1 MVLQSLASQ
10 PLDFTSRHRKLIDF
24 RRRTCPSCS
33 LPWHILLAALCG
45 MVNQRQQQII
55 EFQNAQIE
63 ALLKKLGKKR
73 LLLDDD
79 QRRLL
84 AVKAHAIGR
93 KALLELT
100 TIVTPDTIL
109 RWHRKLVAKKF
120 DSSNK
125 RQPGRP
131 RIRQEIVSAIVR
143 FARENPTWGY
153 DRIQGALKNVGYHIA
168 DSTIANVLKAHGIE
182 PAPDRQRTPA
192 WSTFLKAHWDSI
204 FATDFTTVEVWTRNG
219 LVTFYV
225 LAVMHLKTRR
235 VHIAGITPRPN
246 ATWMKQVCHNL
257 TDCEDGFLKDA
268 KHLIVDRDTSFI
280 AMRDFLEQNTDTEVV
295 LLPPKSPNL
304 NAYMERWFR
313 SLKSE
318 CLDRMIFFGQRS
330 LERAVT
336 NFVQHYHGE
345 RNHQGLG
352 NQLIDP
358 SDNVNAVAGKI
369 ECRERLGGMLKYYHR
384 RAA

>member
-1 MVLQSLASQ
+1 MQFILQ
-10 PLDFTSRHRKLIDF
+10 
-24 RRRTCPSCS
+24 
-33 LPWHILLAALCG
+33 PWHILFAVVCG
-45 MVNQRQQQII
+45 WLNERQQQII
-55 EFQNAQIE
+55 EFQNDQIE
-63 ALLKKLGKKR
+63 ALLKKLGRKR
-73 LLLDDD
+73 LLLTDD
-79 QRRLL
+79 QRRVL
-84 AVKAHAIGR
+84 AVKGHALGR

-109 RWHRKLVAKKF
+109 RWHRELVAKKW
-120 DSSNK
+120 DHSDK
-125 RQPGRP
+125 RKAVGRP
-131 RIRQEIVSAIVR
+131 RIRQVVVDSILR

-153 DRIQGALKNVGYHIA
+153 DRIQGALANVGYHIA
-168 DSTIANVLKAHGIE
+168 DSTVANVLKAHGIE
-182 PAPDRQRTPA
+182 PAPDRQRA
-192 WSTFLKAHWDSI
+192 QSWSTFLKANWDSI
-204 FATDFTTVEVWTRNG
+204 YATDFTTLEVWTRSG

-235 VHIAGITPRPN
+235 VHIAGITPSPN
-246 ATWMKQVCHNL
+246 AVWMRQLCRSL

-268 KHLIVDRDTSFI
+268 SHLIVDRDNSFI
-280 AMRDFLEQNTDTEVV
+280 AMREFLKQNTDTEIV

-318 CLDRMIFFGQRS
+318 CLDRMIFFGRRS

-336 NFVQHYHGE
+336 EYVEHYHAE

-352 NQLIDP
+352 NELIEPDKQVG
-358 SDNVNAVAGKI
+358 SVAGKI
-369 ECRERLGGMLKYYHR
+369 ECRERLGGLLKFYHR

>member
-1 MVLQSLASQ
+1 MSFLLQ
-10 PLDFTSRHRKLIDF
+10 
-24 RRRTCPSCS
+24 
-33 LPWHILLAALCG
+33 PWHILLATICG
-45 MVNQRQQQII
+45 LVNQRQQQII
-55 EFQNAQIE
+55 EFQNVQIE
-63 ALLKKLGKKR
+63 ALLQKLGRKR

-84 AVKAHAIGR
+84 AVKGQSIGR

-109 RWHRKLVAKKF
+109 CWHRKLVGKKY
-120 DSSNK
+120 DSSDK
-125 RQPGRP
+125 RKAGRP
-131 RIRQEIVSAIVR
+131 RIRQEIVDAIVR
-143 FARENPTWGY
+143 FARENPTWGH
-153 DRIQGALKNVGYHIA
+153 DRIQGALRNLGYHIA
-168 DSTIANVLKAHGIE
+168 DSTVANVLKAHGIE

-192 WSTFLKAHWDSI
+192 WPRFLKAHWDSI
-204 FATDFTTVEVWTRNG
+204 FATDFTTAEVWTRNG
-219 LVTFYV
+219 LVTLYI

-235 VHIAGITPRPN
+235 VHIAGITPSPN
-246 ATWMKQVCHNL
+246 ATWRKQVCRNL
-257 TDCEDGFLKDA
+257 TDSEDGFLNDA
-268 KHLIVDRDTSFI
+268 KHLIVDRDTGFI
-280 AMRDFLEQNTDTEVV
+280 AMRQFMEQNTDTEVV

-318 CLDRMIFFGQRS
+318 CLNRMIFFGRKP
-330 LERAVT
+330 LERAVCEY
-336 NFVQHYHGE
+336 VDHYHAE

-352 NQLIDP
+352 NQLIEPGGDVG
-358 SDNVNAVAGKI
+358 SASGHI

>member
-1 MVLQSLASQ
+1 MSFVLQ
-10 PLDFTSRHRKLIDF
+10 
-24 RRRTCPSCS
+24 
-33 LPWHILLAALCG
+33 PWHILLAALCG
-45 MVNQRQQQII
+45 MVNERQQQII

-63 ALLKKLGKKR
+63 TLLKKLGKKR
-73 LLLDDD
+73 LLLDDN

-100 TIVTPDTIL
+100 TIFTPDTIL
-109 RWHRKLVAKKF
+109 RWHRELVARKF
-120 DSSNK
+120 DSSDK
-125 RQPGRP
+125 RKPGRP
-131 RIRQEIVSAIVR
+131 RIRQEIVDAIVR
-143 FARENPTWGY
+143 FATENPTWGY

-168 DSTIANVLKAHGIE
+168 DSTVANVLKAHGIE

-235 VHIAGITPRPN
+235 VHIAGITPSPN
-246 ATWMKQVCHNL
+246 ATWMKQVCRNL

-268 KHLIVDRDTSFI
+268 GHLIVDRDTSLI
-280 AMRDFLEQNTDTEVV
+280 AMREFLEQNTDTEVV

-318 CLDRMIFFGQRS
+318 CLSRIIFFGRQP
-330 LERAVT
+330 LENAVGEY
-336 NFVQHYHGE
+336 VKHYHGE
-345 RNHQGLG
+345 RHHQSLG
-352 NQLIDP
+352 NQLIEP